1 MSQKPDSL
9 TLSENT
15 MYHQVVDQLNE
26 AVQGIYPDLPF
37 ELINLSTK
45 FKNASINDFIKALK
59 QTITKIF
66 YPTFNSD
73 PHNWTICIGAH
84 IFLIDNQLNSC
95 PLTWQAKKIKNIVH
109 STTAS
114 ETLNLQEASEHATF
128 L

>member
-1 MSQKPDSL
+1 MLDYINSFDVLIIEFRCMSQKPDSL

-59 QTITKIF
+59 
-66 YPTFNSD
+66 
-73 PHNWTICIGAH
+73 H
-84 IFLIDNQLNSC
+84 I
-95 PLTWQAKKIKNIVH
+95 
-109 STTAS
+109 
-114 ETLNLQEASEHATF
+114 
-128 L
+128 

>member
-45 FKNASINDFIKALK
+45 FKNASIMTLLK
-59 QTITKIF
+59 
-66 YPTFNSD
+66 
-73 PHNWTICIGAH
+73 H
-84 IFLIDNQLNSC
+84 
-95 PLTWQAKKIKNIVH
+95 
-109 STTAS
+109 
-114 ETLNLQEASEHATF
+114 
-128 L
+128 

>member
-26 AVQGIYPDLPF
+26 AVQGIYPDLLF

-59 QTITKIF
+59 
-66 YPTFNSD
+66 
-73 PHNWTICIGAH
+73 H
-84 IFLIDNQLNSC
+84 I
-95 PLTWQAKKIKNIVH
+95 
-109 STTAS
+109 
-114 ETLNLQEASEHATF
+114 
-128 L
+128 

>member
-45 FKNASINDFIKALK
+45 FKNASINDFIKVLK
-59 QTITKIF
+59 
-66 YPTFNSD
+66 
-73 PHNWTICIGAH
+73 H
-84 IFLIDNQLNSC
+84 I
-95 PLTWQAKKIKNIVH
+95 
-109 STTAS
+109 
-114 ETLNLQEASEHATF
+114 
-128 L
+128 